1 MNEKEILVPVQPYLS
16 LDADDYKEI
25 IPRMR
30 SITPIYANLIADTK
44 YTRGE
49 ESEL

>member
-25 IPRMR
+25 IPRRMGISNFYEFSCAGR
-30 SITPIYANLIADTK
+30 NTGK
-44 YTRGE
+44 F
-49 ESEL
+49 

>member
-25 IPRMR
+25 IPRRMGI
-30 SITPIYANLIADTK
+30 SNFYEFHVQEGAPANLSGA
-44 YTRGE
+44 G
-49 ESEL
+49 